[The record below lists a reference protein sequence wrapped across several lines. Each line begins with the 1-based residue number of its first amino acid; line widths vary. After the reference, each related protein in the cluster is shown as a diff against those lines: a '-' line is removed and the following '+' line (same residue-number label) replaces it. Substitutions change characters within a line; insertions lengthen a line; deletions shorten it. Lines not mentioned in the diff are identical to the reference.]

1 MIGTSNHSTIGITK
15 NYKKMEITNT
25 LENKAKFFAQYFGQ
39 RFLLWHEHSPIF
51 NLLVEDFKSDT
62 FSNYLLQL
70 TPISQITDEDAYNA
84 GITKARLKNH
94 INHPHIMTP
103 FMCDYLRSK
112 GYALP
117 WMGLSVEQLVSFGW
131 VKLKEG

>member
-1 MIGTSNHSTIGITK
+1 
-15 NYKKMEITNT
+15 MENT
-25 LENKAKFFAQYFGQ
+25 LENKSKFFAIYYNQKVLKVTKN
-39 RFLLWHEHSPIF
+39 RLDIVSKSWNWEHSSF
-51 NLLVEDFKSDT
+51 
-62 FSNYLLQL
+62 YLEL
-70 TPISQITDEDAYNA
+70 TPLSQITDEDACNA

-117 WMGLSVEQLVSFGW
+117 WMWLSVEQLVSFGW
-131 VKLKEG
+131 VKLTS